1 MWEIVSEIGFF
12 LIIFVLLFGGLIL
25 SFVNLPGA
33 WIIWI
38 GILLTAIVKGFENIP
53 LWFVI
58 LTFFLALVVG
68 IIDNFIIPLAAK
80 KYGGG
85 KWGMLGGVL
94 GAFFGFIFFNLPGL
108 LMGPF
113 LGAFAFEYYIAK
125 KERGDAIRAG
135 TGSFIGVILTIAL
148 KVFICFGMIIAFLI
162 IWIF

>member
-1 MWEIVSEIGFF
+1 MWEIVGEVFFF
-12 LIIFVLLFGGLIL
+12 LVIFVLLFGGLIL
-25 SFVNLPGA
+25 SFVNLPGV

-38 GILLTAIVKGFENIP
+38 GILLTAIVKGLENIP

-58 LTFFLALVVG
+58 LSFFLALVVG

-85 KWGMLGGVL
+85 KWGMLGGVV
-94 GAFFGFIFFNLPGL
+94 GAFLGFMFFNLPGL
-108 LMGPF
+108 LMGSF
-113 LGAFAFEYYIAK
+113 IGAFALEYYIAK
-125 KERGDAIRAG
+125 KEKGDAIRAG